1 MQKKTHNIR
10 NLEQTTHEIY
20 AQFPV
25 AKPQYNQECNAVVP
39 KVSKEI
45 PLFSS
50 SEQEKQS
57 GEMVF
62 YISPDD
68 TPDANAMSS
77 EAHSSVPKNHSVGTV
92 SLGSEAEEEQSG
104 FSMNE
109 VNRRMEPKPRA
120 ADGSSRSV
128 AEGRS
133 GFSQIF
139 RALPSEQAFTV
150 WEDVPTENISQPVP
164 SPDFTPTYSD
174 TDGSILNIYLYQI
187 RQIPPLP
194 KPQETALFAK
204 MDKCNLVIN
213 ESIQEIAALFP
224 HIEQD
229 WHQLD
234 IDDVEQQ
241 ITTLSTD
248 VDENTHDFSQYLF
261 LRIKRSREQIK
272 YVKHRI
278 VEANLRL
285 TVCIARKYRN
295 RGLPLLD
302 LIQEGNTGLMTAVE
316 RFEYQRGTK
325 FSAYAACWI
334 QQAIGHAI
342 ANQSR
347 TIRLPA
353 YMVEILHKVKRATEQ
368 FRQKHHKTP
377 DNEELAA
384 ITGLPLKTLETL
396 SKAATD
402 ISSLDDV
409 VGEEQEDSMINFL
422 ESKQVPTPEQHITM
436 ISLKEELEHALQAL
450 PPREEQIIRLRYGL
464 DDGYTYSLQEIG
476 SLLNLSRERIRQLET
491 RALDR
496 LRHPARATK
505 LQEFLIA

>member
-1 MQKKTHNIR
+1 
-10 NLEQTTHEIY
+10 
-20 AQFPV
+20 
-25 AKPQYNQECNAVVP
+25 
-39 KVSKEI
+39 
-45 PLFSS
+45 
-50 SEQEKQS
+50 
-57 GEMVF
+57 
-62 YISPDD
+62 
-68 TPDANAMSS
+68 
-77 EAHSSVPKNHSVGTV
+77 
-92 SLGSEAEEEQSG
+92 
-104 FSMNE
+104 MNE
-109 VNRRMEPKPRA
+109 VNRRMEAKPRE
-120 ADGSSRSV
+120 ADGSS
-128 AEGRS
+128 
-133 GFSQIF
+133 QLF

-150 WEDVPTENISQPVP
+150 WEDVPTENISRPAP
-164 SPDFTPTYSD
+164 SSDFTPTYSD
-174 TDGSILNIYLYQI
+174 TDGSIPNIYLHQI

-204 MDKCNLVIN
+204 MDKCNLIIH
-213 ESIQEIAALFP
+213 ESIQEIAILFP
-224 HIEQD
+224 DTEQN

-234 IDDVEQQ
+234 IDDIEQQ

-248 VDENTHDFSQYLF
+248 VDENTRDFSQYLL
-261 LRIKRSREQIK
+261 LRIKRSLEQIK

-295 RGLPLLD
+295 RGLPLSD

-353 YMVEILHKVKRATEQ
+353 YMVDILYKVKRATEQ

-384 ITGLPLKTLETL
+384 ITGLPMRTLETL

-436 ISLKEELEHALQAL
+436 MSLKEELEHALQAL

-476 SLLNLSRERIRQLET
+476 SLLNLSRERIRQLES